1 MNAQQLKNSILQ
13 EAIEGRL
20 VPQDPNDEPASVLLD
35 KIRKEKAKLVKERKI
50 KADKNE
56 SRIYRTDDGHWI
68 EHFEDKK
75 REDICIDDEISY
87 DIPKGW
93 EYCRFSSLYWLLTDG
108 THSTPK
114 YTLDGIPFLSVKDMS
129 SGKLSFVNTKFI
141 SPEEH
146 FLLSQRCNPQKGDL
160 LISKVGTTGIPLI
173 IDTERDFSIFVS
185 LALVKFFPD
194 LLDSQFLIYL
204 INSPLVQSQV
214 KEETRGI
221 GNKNWVL
228 TAISNTL
235 MVLPPLAEQHR
246 IVAKIDELLPK
257 VVEYGKAQES
267 LDKLNEEL
275 PERLKKSILQEAIEG
290 RLVPQDPNDEPASVL
305 LDKIRAEKKRLVKEG
320 KLKKKDLEETP
331 ISEDEKPFEIPE
343 SWEWTPLSMLIKM
356 ISGTSYSKNDVK
368 KDGVRILRGGNIQNN
383 ELFLYDDDVFVP
395 FELYDNE
402 KNIAKYDIV
411 IVASTGSKAVIGK
424 PAFIRKTYENVQIGA
439 FLRIIR
445 PHLDLYASYLEMI
458 FSSEYYRKHIRDKV
472 KGTNINNIKSEYIE
486 DLLIPFPPL
495 AEQKR
500 IVEKIE
506 QLMKEI
512 DKLKA

>member
-35 KIRKEKAKLVKERKI
+35 KIRKEKAKLVKEKKI

-235 MVLPPLAEQHR
+235 MVLPPLGEQHR

-257 VVEYGKAQES
+257 VVEYGKAQEA

-290 RLVPQDPNDEPASVL
+290 RLVPQDPDDEPVSVL
-305 LDKIRAEKKRLVKEG
+305 LEKIRKEKAKLVKEG

-331 ISEDEKPFEIPE
+331 ISEDEIPFSIPE
-343 SWEWTPLSMLIKM
+343 SWEWVRLYDCVNILYGYPFESNMFNEDGFGFPLIRIRDVLPARTKTYTTEVADDRYVIKKGDMLVGMDGNFNVRFWNSEPAYLNQRVCKIETKE
-356 ISGTSYSKNDVK
+356 DVLFQK
-368 KDGVRILRGGNIQNN
+368 
-383 ELFLYDDDVFVP
+383 FLYYYFP
-395 FELYDNE
+395 
-402 KNIAKYDIV
+402 IALDEIFKSVSYVTVKHLSD
-411 IVASTGSKAVIGK
+411 KH
-424 PAFIRKTYENVQIGA
+424 
-439 FLRIIR
+439 LRT
-445 PHLDLYASYLEMI
+445 M
-458 FSSEYYRKHIRDKV
+458 
-472 KGTNINNIKSEYIE
+472 YIP
-486 DLLIPFPPL
+486 LPPL

-500 IVEKIE
+500 IVAKVE

-512 DKLKA
+512 NKLKV